1 MEKKGSWQ
9 LFFITLGLL
18 FIMISPQAENPGV
31 MITGGLAIVI
41 ISVIQWWKAVK
52 KDKENHKKW

>member
-1 MEKKGSWQ
+1 
-9 LFFITLGLL
+9 
-18 FIMISPQAENPGV
+18 

-41 ISVIQWWKAVK
+41 ISVIQWRKAVK